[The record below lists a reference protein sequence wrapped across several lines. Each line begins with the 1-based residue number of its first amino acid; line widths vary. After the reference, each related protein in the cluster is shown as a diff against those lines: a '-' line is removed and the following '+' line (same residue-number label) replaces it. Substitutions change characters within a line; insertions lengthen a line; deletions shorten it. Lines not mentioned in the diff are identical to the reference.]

1 MHAKPSRRQ
10 LWAMER
16 ESRRGARHGKLIPRR
31 RWPRRLLVA
40 ANIFVAITLIAV
52 GGAYAYVRF
61 KLDSIHTVA
70 APDLTAQGNQT
81 GTNKP
86 ATTAGGG
93 APENILLI
101 GNQSRAGLT
110 TPADIRQFGNPQLL
124 SGSLSD
130 VIMILHL
137 DPKTKQ
143 ASILSIPRD
152 LFSHMPAGSPVLS
165 WEKIDAALNDGV
177 NGPDNLVKAI
187 QQDFGIPINH
197 FVEINFDGFEN
208 TVNALGGLRMYF
220 PEKLFDLES
229 QLNVTTTGCLQINGA
244 QALALVRSRHLQYDP
259 PGYNGPVSTW
269 PYDPE
274 SDLARIVRDHE
285 FVRVLLS
292 TAISKGLTNPI
303 RLNSFIS
310 AVINQVTMDPGL
322 KNQLI
327 SLAETYGHL
336 NPNSIPE
343 TTLPVTTYNGYFYRG
358 ATMGDIDFPVQPND
372 YQTIAKWDPT
382 ALPTPVTPTTVNV
395 LNIVGSYNLASTTAA
410 SLQADGFN
418 IGTVAN
424 GTVPANPSET
434 VIEYPT
440 GGLAQAVS
448 VLYKLSGAIALKPDP
463 SLPPGTVT
471 VEAGTNFAVAPSA
484 TSKAASSAAST
495 VSTSTPA
502 SSATVAPSTTNPP
515 TVGNQTPSSSA
526 DNLTPYDPRP
536 CPPGAPVKTLG
547 G

>member
-1 MHAKPSRRQ
+1 M
-10 LWAMER
+10 
-16 ESRRGARHGKLIPRR
+16 LI
-31 RWPRRLLVA
+31 A
-40 ANIFVAITLIAV
+40 ANIFVAVTLVAV
-52 GGAYAYVRF
+52 GGAYAYVRYRI
-61 KLDSIHTVA
+61 DSIHTVA

-86 ATTAGGG
+86 VTGTAGGT
-93 APENILLI
+93 AENILLI

-110 TPADIRQFGNPQLL
+110 TPADIQQFGNPQLL

-187 QQDFGIPINH
+187 QEDFGIPINH
-197 FVEINFDGFEN
+197 YVEINFDGFEN

-220 PEKLFDLES
+220 PEKLYDLES
-229 QLNVTTTGCLQINGA
+229 QLNITTTGCLQINGA

-292 TAISKGLTNPI
+292 TAVSKGLTNPI
-303 RLNSFIS
+303 TLNSFIG

-343 TTLPVTTYNGYFYRG
+343 TTLPVTTYNGYYYRG
-358 ATMGDIDFPVQPND
+358 ASMGDIDFPVQPND
-372 YQTIAKWDPT
+372 YQTIAKWDPS
-382 ALPTPVTPTTVNV
+382 ALPAPVAPTTVTV
-395 LNIVGSYNLASTTAA
+395 LNIVGSYNLASTTATA
-410 SLQADGFN
+410 LQADGFN
-418 IGTVAN
+418 IGTIAN
-424 GTVPANPSET
+424 GAVPANPSET

-448 VLYKLSGAIALKPDP
+448 VLDKLSGAVALKPDP
-463 SLPPGTVT
+463 SLPAGTVT
-471 VEAGTNFAVAPSA
+471 VEAGTNFSVVGASTPNPTTSA
-484 TSKAASSAAST
+484 TSTASTSASASST
-495 VSTSTPA
+495 GVS
-502 SSATVAPSTTNPP
+502 PSTTNPP

-536 CPPGAPVKTLG
+536 CPSGAPVKTLG

>member
-10 LWAMER
+10 LRAADR
-16 ESRRGARHGKLIPRR
+16 QPRGSVTHGKLIPRR

-40 ANIFVAITLIAV
+40 ANIFVAVTLIAV
-52 GGAYAYVRF
+52 GGAYAYVRYRI
-61 KLDSIHTVA
+61 DSIRTVA

-86 ATTAGGG
+86 ATAPTGG

-110 TPADIRQFGNPQLL
+110 TPADVRQFGNPQLL

-197 FVEINFDGFEN
+197 FVEINFGGFEN

-220 PEKLFDLES
+220 PEKLFDLYS
-229 QLNVTTTGCLQINGA
+229 QLNITTTGCLQINGA

-303 RLNSFIS
+303 RLNAFIG

-343 TTLPVTTYNGYFYRG
+343 TTLPVTTYNGYYYRG

-372 YQTIAKWDPT
+372 YQTIAKWDPS
-382 ALPTPVTPTTVNV
+382 ALPTPVAPTTVNV

-410 SLQADGFN
+410 ALQAAGFSV
-418 IGTVAN
+418 GTVAN
-424 GTVPANPSET
+424 GAIPANPAET

-448 VLYKLSGAIALKPDP
+448 VLYKLSGAVALKPDP
-463 SLPPGTVT
+463 SLAAGTVT
-471 VEAGTNFAVAPSA
+471 VEAGTSFAVVGAA
-484 TSKAASSAAST
+484 TANQGSSASSAA
-495 VSTSTPA
+495 STSTPA
-502 SSATVAPSTTNPP
+502 SSTAVSPSTTKPP

-536 CPPGAPVKTLG
+536 CPPGAPVRTLG

>member
-1 MHAKPSRRQ
+1 
-10 LWAMER
+10 MER
-16 ESRRGARHGKLIPRR
+16 QSRGGTPHAKLIPRR
-31 RWPRRLLVA
+31 RWPRRLLIA
-40 ANIFVAITLIAV
+40 ANIFVAVTLIAV
-52 GGAYAYVRF
+52 GAAYAYVRYRI
-61 KLDSIHTVA
+61 DSIHTVA

-81 GTNKP
+81 GTNNP
-86 ATTAGGG
+86 AAGTASG
-93 APENILLI
+93 ASENILLI

-110 TPADIRQFGNPQLL
+110 TPADIQQFGNPQLL

-137 DPKTKQ
+137 DPTTKQ

-165 WEKIDAALNDGV
+165 WEKIDAALNDGA

-197 FVEINFDGFEN
+197 YVEINFGGFEN

-220 PEKLFDLES
+220 PEKLYDLES
-229 QLNVTTTGCLQINGA
+229 QLNITTTGCLQINGA

-259 PGYNGPVSTW
+259 PGYNGPVSSW

-292 TAISKGLTNPI
+292 TAVSKGLTNPI
-303 RLNSFIS
+303 TLNSFIG

-322 KNQLI
+322 KSQLI

-343 TTLPVTTYNGYFYRG
+343 TTLPVTTYNGYYYQG
-358 ATMGDIDFPVQPND
+358 SSMGDIDFPVQPND
-372 YQTIAKWDPT
+372 YQTIAKWDPS
-382 ALPTPVTPTTVNV
+382 ALPAPVAPATVNV

-410 SLQADGFN
+410 ALQADGFN
-418 IGTVAN
+418 VGTIAN
-424 GTVPANPSET
+424 GTIPANPSET
-434 VIEYPT
+434 VIEYAT
-440 GGLAQAVS
+440 GGLPQAVS
-448 VLYKLSGAIALKPDP
+448 VLDKLSGAVTLQPVP
-463 SLPPGTVT
+463 SLPAGTVT
-471 VEAGTNFAVAPSA
+471 LEAGTSFSVIGASTPSPTTSA
-484 TSKAASSAAST
+484 TSAAPTDAPTSSAG
-495 VSTSTPA
+495 VS
-502 SSATVAPSTTNPP
+502 PSTTNPP
-515 TVGNQTPSSSA
+515 TVGNQAPSSSA

-536 CPPGAPVKTLG
+536 CPSGAPVKTLG

>member
-10 LWAMER
+10 RKAAER
-16 ESRRGARHGKLIPRR
+16 QARSRTGEAQLIPTR

-52 GGAYAYVRF
+52 GGAYAYVRYRI
-61 KLDSIHTVA
+61 DSIHTVA

-81 GTNKP
+81 GTNQPSSKS
-86 ATTAGGG
+86 AGG

-101 GNQSRAGLT
+101 GNQSRAGLN
-110 TPADIRQFGNPQLL
+110 TPADIQQFGNPQLL

-130 VIMILHL
+130 VIMVLHL
-137 DPKTKQ
+137 DPKTKK

-152 LFSHMPAGSPVLS
+152 LFSHMPTGSPVLP

-197 FVEINFDGFEN
+197 FVEINFSGFEN
-208 TVNALGGLRMYF
+208 TVNALGGLTMYF
-220 PEKLFDLES
+220 PEKLYDLQS
-229 QLNVTTTGCLQINGA
+229 QLNITTTGCLAINGA

-259 PGYNGPVSTW
+259 PGNNGPVSTW

-303 RLNSFIS
+303 TLNAFIG
-310 AVINQVTMDPGL
+310 AVINQVSMDPGL

-327 SLAETYGHL
+327 SLAETYGHI
-336 NPNSIPE
+336 NPGSIPE
-343 TTLPVTTYNGYFYRG
+343 TTLPVTTYNNYYYNG
-358 ATMGDIDFPVQPND
+358 ASMGDVDFPVQPND
-372 YQTIAKWDPT
+372 YQTIAKWDSG
-382 ALPTPVTPTTVNV
+382 ALPAPVAPTSVNV
-395 LNIVGSYNLASTTAA
+395 VNIVGSYNLAGITAKA
-410 SLQADGFN
+410 LAADGFN
-418 IGTVAN
+418 IGTVSN
-424 GTVPANPSET
+424 GAVPANPSET
-434 VIEYPT
+434 LIQYPA

-448 VLYKLSGAIALKPDP
+448 VLQKLSGAVALEPDP
-463 SLPPGTVT
+463 ALAAGTIT
-471 VEAGTNFAVAPSA
+471 VDAGTNFAVSPPPVSSTTATTPPSF
-484 TSKAASSAAST
+484 T
-495 VSTSTPA
+495 
-502 SSATVAPSTTNPP
+502 TTNPP
-515 TVGNQTPSSSA
+515 TVGNQAPSSSA

-536 CPPGAPVKTLG
+536 CPPGSPVKSLAG
-547 G
+547 